1 MHRRPGPEAQ
11 VCHGDLGGRSRGRTK
26 RVRAEPTPCW
36 AGATEGRA
44 AGAAA
49 RSTRKRAR
57 GPEGEPRW
65 GRQGRRRGGGGGGR
79 GGERVVASAAT
90 VGEERRLVLLWRRTR
105 GGGGGDPPLST
116 WTVAEVSADTFA
128 SGRGGRTALAAAAVA
143 AAAERSGGP
152 GGA

>member
-26 RVRAEPTPCW
+26 RVRAEPAPCW

-65 GRQGRRRGGGGGGR
+65 GRQGRRRGGGGGG
-79 GGERVVASAAT
+79 GGASA
-90 VGEERRLVLLWRRTR
+90 LWRQRQPW
-105 GGGGGDPPLST
+105 G
-116 WTVAEVSADTFA
+116 
-128 SGRGGRTALAAAAVA
+128 
-143 AAAERSGGP
+143 RSGGWRCCGDGREAVAEETHHCP
-152 GGA
+152 HGQSQRSRLIHSRLGGVGGRP